1 MVDLSPVCA
10 LRAIEGHMGN
20 LSISVSLLVQEHLLS
35 LQKSTDQ
42 AMFLLPLLGVHEM
55 IVLSYLA

>member
-1 MVDLSPVCA
+1 
-10 LRAIEGHMGN
+10 MGN

-42 AMFLLPLLGVHEM
+42 AMFLLPLLGVREM

>member
-1 MVDLSPVCA
+1 MCA